1 MGESEA
7 QIRRSVEASWGSKLK
22 AQGLAAPSAA
32 MSMTGRWLVRL
43 AIDAQRASDT
53 IMPTHADSPVIL
65 HTLVTVASA
74 LMKWSPWEGTPTNEM
89 APNFSLF
96 THVIDRLSVMAFG
109 AMVTPDP
116 ACLDRPDEVT
126 PHTLSQSS
134 EDSGFKRSRPR

>member
-65 HTLVTVASA
+65 HAGHSGI
-74 LMKWSPWEGTPTNEM
+74 GTDEM
-89 APNFSLF
+89 ESMGGHSN
-96 THVIDRLSVMAFG
+96 
-109 AMVTPDP
+109 
-116 ACLDRPDEVT
+116 
-126 PHTLSQSS
+126 Q
-134 EDSGFKRSRPR
+134 